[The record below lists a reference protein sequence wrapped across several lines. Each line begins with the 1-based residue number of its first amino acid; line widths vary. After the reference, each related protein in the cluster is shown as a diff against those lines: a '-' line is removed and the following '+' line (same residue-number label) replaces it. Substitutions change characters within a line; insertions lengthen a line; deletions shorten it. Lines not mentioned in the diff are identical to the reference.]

1 MDCVYCNYIIYELVL
16 RSWGRH
22 VTGHMISGGGWHRTV
37 RTSTPPP
44 PSFPMC
50 VHQFLIFFFDS
61 FTILFLT
68 PLACV
73 LCSLYCIFYRQE
85 LFFFWKICLCVSCPT
100 SPPPESHMADHV
112 WSGNLTRKNKIT
124 FLIRISF
131 SVWITKITSSKRQ
144 LIHRSLPDECK
155 RGADNRYAPFPSFS

>member
-1 MDCVYCNYIIYELVL
+1 M
-16 RSWGRH
+16 
-22 VTGHMISGGGWHRTV
+22 
-37 RTSTPPP
+37 TSCIVVVMYSHASSSTCDLIMVGMWLIMVGVWFCMVSLHPPP
-44 PSFPMC
+44 PPFPMC

-68 PLACV
+68 PPACV

-85 LFFFWKICLCVSCPT
+85 LFFFWKIWLCVSCPT
-100 SPPPESHMADHV
+100 SPPPESHMADHM

-155 RGADNRYAPFPSFS
+155 HGADDRYNPFPSFS